1 MPKPTDFIFVR
12 HGQSQANANGVVND
26 GDSPL
31 TALGVEQAKETARA
45 LRSLRFEAIVC
56 SPLLRARQT
65 AEIIANELGFH
76 RVHITVIS
84 ELRERGLGLLE
95 GKPLDRKP
103 VLYYSDEDDALGF
116 ESRAALY
123 ERMELCLEIL
133 RPIATKQETLVV
145 GHSISG
151 FYLLQIA
158 AKKSSPESFGDPP
171 RMNNASFI
179 KVTI

>member
-1 MPKPTDFIFVR
+1 MPKPIEFIFVR
-12 HGQSQANANGVVND
+12 HGQSQANADDVVND
-26 GDSPL
+26 GNSPL
-31 TALGVEQAKETARA
+31 TALGVKQAKETAQA
-45 LRSLRFEAIVC
+45 LHGLGIEAIAC
-56 SPLLRARQT
+56 SPLRRARQT

-103 VLYYSDEDDALGF
+103 VLYYSEEDDTLRFETRTALF
-116 ESRAALY
+116 
-123 ERMELCLEIL
+123 ERMKICLETL
-133 RPIATKQETLVV
+133 RSIATKQKTLVV

-158 AKKSSPESFGDPP
+158 AKKSSPHSFGEPP
-171 RMNNASFI
+171 KMNNASFM
-179 KVTI
+179 KVTT